1 MGILWALAFV
11 AVGTPV
17 GIVFALQ
24 WGKGHTHALRVR
36 EAEISLKLAQ
46 QNDLNE
52 ANRQKG
58 LDDEI
63 ARSERQLEVERAKL
77 TIVADAELEAA
88 DKLEKA
94 ALKRLKAVEADIKA
108 KAVAATLDD
117 QIAAD
122 KELISARLK
131 AALNA
136 LDEWVKSQ
144 PEVKLPNPFEGID
157 FEGMFERFSKRE
169 DANSYDL
176 TTWDEFVGTS
186 IERMAQAYV
195 KAFAKLYKK

>member
-1 MGILWALAFV
+1 VEFVWALV
-11 AVGTPV
+11 VVLVGAPV
-17 GIVFALQ
+17 GVTAALQ

-52 ANRQKG
+52 TNRQKE

-63 ARSERQLEVERAKL
+63 ARSERQLALERAKL
-77 TIVADAELEAA
+77 TIEADAELEAA

-94 ALKRLKAVEADIKA
+94 ALKRLKAAEADIKA
-108 KAVAATLDD
+108 KAVAATLND

-122 KELISARLK
+122 KELINARLK

-136 LDEWVKSQ
+136 LDEWIASQ
-144 PEVKLPNPFEGID
+144 PEVKLPNPFEGIN
-157 FEGMFERFSKRE
+157 FERMFENFTDKQYRNE
-169 DANSYDL
+169 DELS
-176 TTWDEFVGTS
+176 TWDEFVGTS